1 MGKLD
6 TILASTIIK
15 TVNTATIFCKKKE
28 NKVTYISYRSNILPQ
43 GMKEISSNLRD
54 LNPEIEEKYL
64 TFKFENTLINK
75 VQYALE
81 VAKQTYHIKTSDLV
95 FIDGNNFVVSN
106 LDTKDTKIIQLWH
119 ASGAI
124 KKFGMDYKRKYTIKN
139 YDYLITSSSKNIP
152 IMARAF
158 GMNQESIL
166 TLGYADTDILFND
179 YEMEKKKKEILS
191 KYPQIK
197 DKKVILYAPTF
208 RGDAIYDKQHLEID
222 LGSIIDELGDEY
234 FIIYKMHPILGNINL
249 GERTNLLN
257 LSHEYIYDLFAV
269 SDLLISDYSS
279 IIYDFSILEKP
290 IILHAPDLSEY
301 ESNRGLY
308 VNYNDF
314 TPYPITKNNQ
324 ELIHEIKNINRLDK
338 ESLRNLKNTFF
349 DYLDG
354 KSAER
359 IAAFTTNLLSEIQQ
373 KENWQWKKY

>member
-373 KENWQWKKY
+373 KEN

>member
-43 GMKEISSNLRD
+43 GMKEISSNLRE
-54 LNPEIEEKYL
+54 LNPEVKETYL
-64 TFKFENTLINK
+64 TFKFENTFINK

-81 VAKQTYHIKTSDLV
+81 VAKQTYHIKTSDIV

-158 GMNQESIL
+158 GMDQESIL

-191 KYPQIK
+191 KYPQLK
-197 DKKVILYAPTF
+197 DKKVLLYAPTF
-208 RGDAIYDKQHLEID
+208 RGDAVYDKQHLEID
-222 LGSIIDELGDEY
+222 LGSIKDELGDEY
-234 FIIYKMHPILGNINL
+234 FIIYKMHPILGDINL

-290 IILHAPDLSEY
+290 IILHAPDLEDY
-301 ESNRGLY
+301 ESNRGFY
-308 VNYNDF
+308 VNYNEF

-324 ELIHEIKNINRLDK
+324 ELIYEIKNIHRLDK
-338 ESLRNLKNTFF
+338 ETFRTLKNTFF
-349 DYLDG
+349 DHLDG

-359 IAAFTTNLLSEIQQ
+359 IAALATHLLSKIHQ
-373 KENWQWKKY
+373 KENRQ

>member
-373 KENWQWKKY
+373 KENLQ